1 MEMAAWRKIWVET
14 VDWREIW
21 VEEILVEMADWG
33 EISRRLLWLL
43 WLHIYLFVPLI
54 FWTGDRFGEK

>member
-1 MEMAAWRKIWVET
+1 MEMAAWREIWVET

-43 WLHIYLFVPLI
+43 WLHI
-54 FWTGDRFGEK
+54 